1 MMPYKKTY
9 KLLPRSIL
17 SVLHE
22 PVVDPRDGHGARSAH
37 DIMILRK
44 WNAAKKGDD
53 DELID
58 LVKHI
63 VREDL
68 TTLKAARK
76 QRQFCRTGGGPY
88 KIRTLIPAM
97 VRLGMIKA
105 ETVEVPPER
114 DGCVTVTSRKK
125 ITFETW
131 FANYAFGR
139 AGVDPKAVENA
150 MSWLAEGGIQRPR
163 RGEGHH

>member
-1 MMPYKKTY
+1 MAYKTTY
-9 KLLPRSIL
+9 ELLPRSIL

-22 PVVDPRDGHGARSAH
+22 PIVDPRDGHGARSAH

-44 WNAAKKGDD
+44 WNAAKRGDD

-76 QRQFCRTGGGPY
+76 QRQVRRIIGHM
-88 KIRTLIPAM
+88 KIRTLIPVM
-97 VRLGMIKA
+97 MRLGMVK
-105 ETVEVPPER
+105 VESIEVQPEW
-114 DGCVTVTSRKK
+114 DGYPTVTSRQA
-125 ITFETW
+125 ITLAPW
-131 FANYAFGR
+131 FADHAFGR
-139 AGVDPKAVENA
+139 DGVDQKAIENA
-150 MSWLAEGGIQRPR
+150 KSWLAQGGIQRPY
-163 RGEGHH
+163 RGEVYD